1 MNFEEIIE
9 NTIRKVVRE
18 ELARHK
24 NDIVTAQPSKN
35 DNSKYG
41 DVGWLCKFLGVEK
54 QTVYGYNSARKY
66 PFTKKG
72 KKVMYNKEEIKK
84 LIESNR
90 IQSADEIKKHAF
102 QDFTKHRTK
111 KAG

>member
-1 MNFEEIIE
+1 MNIEEIIE

-18 ELARHK
+18 ELDRHK
-24 NDIVTAQPSKN
+24 NDIATTPTSKN

-66 PFTKKG
+66 PFIKKG
-72 KKVMYNKEEIKK
+72 KKVVYNKEEIKK
-84 LIESNR
+84 IIESNR
-90 IQSADEIKKHAF
+90 VHSAYEMKKQAL
-102 QDFTKHRTK
+102 QNLTQQRTQK
-111 KAG
+111 DG